1 VLQPGEL
8 ITAVR
13 LPAPTG
19 GRQIYRKVRD
29 RASYASALVS
39 VAVDLTMEEGRI
51 ARCALAFG
59 SLGTVPWRDP
69 AVEEVLIGQ
78 EPSPRCLPARPTLL
92 HHARGFGANDFK
104 IPLAARALAATLAQ
118 ATKG

>member
-1 VLQPGEL
+1 
-8 ITAVR
+8 
-13 LPAPTG
+13 
-19 GRQIYRKVRD
+19 VRD

-78 EPSPRCLPARPTLL
+78 EPSPRCLLARPTCCCT
-92 HHARGFGANDFK
+92 APRAA
-104 IPLAARALAATLAQ
+104 LAPTISRSPCRALAATLAQ